1 MDRLRKLVRDDFQR
15 QFERVHKT
23 VRAELH
29 AVRGT
34 PPPTVNR
41 ARLLGLFVSACI
53 RQRGL
58 SIEAFADAAALDP
71 DLARMLIEGALPP
84 DAISDDLLLRV
95 AAAVGYE
102 VSMLRL
108 LLGRPSSEDEA
119 TA

>member
-23 VRAELH
+23 VQAELH
-29 AVRGT
+29 AMRAA
-34 PPPTVNR
+34 PPPTANR

-58 SIEAFADAAALDP
+58 SIEAFAHESALDP
-71 DLARMLIEGALPP
+71 DQARVLVEGALPP
-84 DAISDDLLLRV
+84 DAITDDLLTRI
-95 AAAVGYE
+95 AHSVGYE
-102 VSMLRL
+102 ASMLRMM
-108 LLGRPSSEDEA
+108 LGRPSGEGEA